1 MRLEYLDG
9 FRFITEII
17 VDILNDSTEI
27 IVSVGEFKIK
37 VRYNLI
43 YTNSFINI
51 DKRDFKETLKGYILT
66 YLEYNPKN
74 RRYSTNLRE
83 LIEEDI
89 DKVIIYIRLYYGNIV
104 FE

>member
-1 MRLEYLDG
+1 MRLEYLDE

-43 YTNSFINI
+43 YTNSFI
-51 DKRDFKETLKGYILT
+51 K
-66 YLEYNPKN
+66 
-74 RRYSTNLRE
+74 
-83 LIEEDI
+83 
-89 DKVIIYIRLYYGNIV
+89 
-104 FE
+104 

>member
-1 MRLEYLDG
+1 MRLEYLDE

-27 IVSVGEFKIK
+27 IVSVGELKIK

-51 DKRDFKETLKGYILT
+51 DKRDFKETLKSYILT

>member
-1 MRLEYLDG
+1 MRLEYLDE

-43 YTNSFINI
+43 YTNSFINMCWENYI
-51 DKRDFKETLKGYILT
+51 KPAYRKFWEEEAKNVRD
-66 YLEYNPKN
+66 
-74 RRYSTNLRE
+74 
-83 LIEEDI
+83 
-89 DKVIIYIRLYYGNIV
+89 
-104 FE
+104 